1 MGGFED
7 IVSTSVSYETAV
19 SFSLFDFQQCISLMH
34 KKKGPRK
41 VSPMFVPRILINM
54 AAGHL
59 TMKYGFQV
67 RCQSKNYIGHVV
79 VINKN
84 QPQGPNHA
92 ASTACTTGA
101 HSIGD
106 AMRFIKYGD
115 ADVMIAGGTEACIH
129 PLAIAGFAKY
139 VCSVKGWI
147 PVHSIDEL
155 LEQNR

>member
-1 MGGFED
+1 MYLTD
-7 IVSTSVSYETAV
+7 A
-19 SFSLFDFQQCISLMH
+19 Q
-34 KKKGPRK
+34 KKGPRK